1 MFVGADLIAQKI
13 VKKPVNEE
21 DSEWDTK
28 QTARMAALGTFCNA
42 PLLHNWFGSVL
53 PSILKRFSVSRL
65 WMPIFS
71 CAVHHSMFF
80 PWFSYMFLFANTFF
94 DSFKLK
100 ESVDFATDKFWVTY
114 WHAVKVVFVVN
125 LLGFAFVPAPYQG
138 LLQTFSMLCVHT
150 AQQRNWTEEDPVE
163 PEDELNEYEFEK
175 IVIVRM

>member
-1 MFVGADLIAQKI
+1 
-13 VKKPVNEE
+13 
-21 DSEWDTK
+21 
-28 QTARMAALGTFCNA
+28 
-42 PLLHNWFGSVL
+42 
-53 PSILKRFSVSRL
+53 
-65 WMPIFS
+65 MPIFS

-175 IVIVRM
+175 ILNGGEYENVLYDYEYESEPVRTEDDSRQVIDEIDFDPVSNEDFNDYLSNEDLE